1 MQWKI
6 IIIVV
11 VVIVVYR
18 PRKLFLY
25 SVSWI
30 KHRGIIVE
38 WKGGRIRDSRIQRG
52 RDKTWD
58 GVEFFFKKKKT
69 FLTWIVY
76 YLRKKISWLNVISRM
91 DEKNNSIN
99 LFISIKIEVD
109 VWFKFIYFDITIE
122 IEEKMEGGRGGEEIF
137 RCIRPKR
144 FTFATFKLSLID
156 ISRDK
161 RFILSQ
167 RDSYFFE
174 IISLDLC

>member
-1 MQWKI
+1 
-6 IIIVV
+6 
-11 VVIVVYR
+11 
-18 PRKLFLY
+18 
-25 SVSWI
+25 
-30 KHRGIIVE
+30 
-38 WKGGRIRDSRIQRG
+38 
-52 RDKTWD
+52 
-58 GVEFFFKKKKT
+58 
-69 FLTWIVY
+69 
-76 YLRKKISWLNVISRM
+76 M

-99 LFISIKIEVD
+99 LFISIKIEID